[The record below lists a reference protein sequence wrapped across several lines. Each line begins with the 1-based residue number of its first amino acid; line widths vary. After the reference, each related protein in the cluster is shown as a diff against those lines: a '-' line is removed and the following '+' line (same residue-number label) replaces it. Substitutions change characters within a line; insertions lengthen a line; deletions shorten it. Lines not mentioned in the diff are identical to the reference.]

1 MSPHNKA
8 QKRLLMIIAIF
19 AIVSAGVVMSLYF
32 ASDNIVFF
40 VQPSELKR
48 EHLGKKIRVGGLI
61 SKGSI
66 QKLRNRVVIFHITDN
81 IQTITVVYRGMLP
94 TLFREGQGIVA
105 EGVITDMKG
114 KFVAERLLTKHDEN
128 YRPPTQEVD
137 IGK

>member
-94 TLFREGQGIVA
+94 TLFREG
-105 EGVITDMKG
+105 VITDMKG